1 MRKTK
6 TVTIRS
12 TPGRDNRDAGKTFL
26 LTEMSAV
33 RIEKWSQRA
42 LLALANSGL
51 DIPPEV
57 LRMGAGAVVAA
68 GMRALLGVSFA
79 EAEPLLDEMLDS
91 VQIVPDAKR
100 PEVLRPFDA
109 EDIEEVSTLL
119 TLRSEVIELHVGFS
133 IAGYLSTLGQSAT
146 VPNPSTSNTQT
157 SPQPSA

>member
-6 TVTIRS
+6 TVTIQP
-12 TPGRDNRDAGKTFL
+12 TQGRENRDAGKTFF

-33 RIEKWSQRA
+33 RLEKWSQRA

-79 EAEPLLDEMLDS
+79 EAEPLLDEMLQS
-91 VQIVPDAKR
+91 VQFVPDVRR
-100 PEVLRPFDA
+100 PEVLRAFDP
-109 EDIEEVSTLL
+109 EDIEEVSTLF

-146 VPNPSTSNTQT
+146 GKSPNTPNTQT
-157 SPQPSA
+157 SPPQSA